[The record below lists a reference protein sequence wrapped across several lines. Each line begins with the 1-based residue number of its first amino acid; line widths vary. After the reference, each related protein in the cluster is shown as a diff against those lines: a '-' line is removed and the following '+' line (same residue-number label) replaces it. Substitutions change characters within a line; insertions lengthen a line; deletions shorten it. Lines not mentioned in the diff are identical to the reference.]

1 MTEVVCDNYFFLH
14 NTEIEGKHIKY
25 ECRYIFIPTLIGLYV
40 YFGRKLVSYRI
51 LGKAC
56 LMLSYSS
63 LSKLNMVG
71 CSTSFL
77 VFKTRG
83 CLLKF
88 LKTFYELKYFILKKK
103 WIISFTVCSDLDER
117 GCHVV

>member
-1 MTEVVCDNYFFLH
+1 MY
-14 NTEIEGKHIKY
+14 K
-25 ECRYIFIPTLIGLYV
+25 
-40 YFGRKLVSYRI
+40 FGRKLVSYGI

-63 LSKLNMVG
+63 LSKLNMLG

-77 VFKTRG
+77 VFKARG